1 MTKREEGLL
10 LVSEWRESGLS
21 KKEFC
26 ASKSIGVHRLSY
38 WLSRESELG
47 ALNLGFFKLPR
58 QQTAPRGELRVHYP
72 NGVKIECAVDL
83 ALVRRIRPTNY
94 IV

>member
-58 QQTAPRGELRVHYP
+58 
-72 NGVKIECAVDL
+72 
-83 ALVRRIRPTNY
+83 
-94 IV
+94 